1 MAQQVLVNKT
11 NETIDINSEQTK
23 LTKKNKRK
31 EILRQFSLL
40 SILILLIIL
49 FSVTTTSFLSM
60 DNFTNILRQVAVT
73 TIASIGAFMI
83 ILLGDIDLSVGSLY
97 ALIGVLAA
105 FVWQGTGNTILTLLT
120 ALVAG
125 AVIGFGNGFITAKGK
140 IPAFVTT
147 LATMGI
153 ARGIAYIVTSGTPI
167 GIVDRGFTL
176 FGTGYVGGVIPVPVV
191 IMIIV
196 FIVGYILINNTRFGR
211 YIYAVGGNAQ
221 ASHWSGLNTNKIRIF
236 VFTIA
241 GLLYGLSSIIL
252 AGRLGGALPT
262 AGQGAEMDAITAVIL
277 GGTSLS
283 GGKGKIGGVLIGCL
297 IIGVLNNG
305 LDLIGLSSYW
315 QQVIKGIIIIAAV
328 LYDTKSK
335 NKN

>member
-1 MAQQVLVNKT
+1 MSQVLAKT
-11 NETIDINSEQTK
+11 DQSIDINSEQAK
-23 LTKKNKRK
+23 LAKKRK
-31 EILRQFSLL
+31 RNEILRQFSLL
-40 SILILLIIL
+40 SILALLIIL
-49 FSVTTTSFLSM
+49 FSFATDSFFSM
-60 DNFTNILRQVAVT
+60 MNFSNILRQVAVT
-73 TIASIGAFMI
+73 TIAAIGVFMI

-97 ALIGVLAA
+97 ALIGVMAA
-105 FVWQGTGNTILTLLT
+105 LVWQGTGSTILTLIA

-125 AVIGFGNGFITAKGK
+125 AVIGFGNGFVTAKGK
-140 IPAFVTT
+140 IPSFVTT
-147 LATMGI
+147 LAMMGI
-153 ARGIAYIVTSGTPI
+153 ARGIAYIVTNGTPI
-167 GIVDRGFTL
+167 GIVEPGFTM
-176 FGTGYVGGVIPVPVV
+176 FGTGFVGSIIPIPVI

-196 FIVGYILINNTRFGR
+196 FVLAYIFINNTRFGR
-211 YIYAVGGNAQ
+211 YIYAVGGNDQ
-221 ASHWSGLNTNKIRIF
+221 ASHWSGLNTTKIRII
-236 VFTIA
+236 VFTLA

-262 AGQGAEMDAITAVIL
+262 AGQGAELDAITAVIL

-283 GGKGKIGGVLIGCL
+283 GGKGKISGVLIGCL

-315 QQVIKGIIIIAAV
+315 QQVIKGIIIIVAV

>member
-1 MAQQVLVNKT
+1 MSQQVLVN
-11 NETIDINSEQTK
+11 NDINTEQVK
-23 LTKKNKRK
+23 LAKKRK
-31 EILRQFSLL
+31 RNEILRQFSLL
-40 SILILLIIL
+40 SILGLLIIL
-49 FSVTTTSFLSM
+49 FSFAADSFFSM
-60 DNFTNILRQVAVT
+60 MNFSNILRQVAVT
-73 TIASIGAFMI
+73 TIAAIGVFMI

-97 ALIGVLAA
+97 ALIGVMAA
-105 FVWQGTGNTILTLLT
+105 LVWQGTGSTILTLIA

-125 AVIGFGNGFITAKGK
+125 AIIGFGNGFVTAKGK
-140 IPAFVTT
+140 IPSFVTT
-147 LATMGI
+147 LAMMGI
-153 ARGIAYIVTSGTPI
+153 ARGIAYIVTNGTPI
-167 GIVDRGFTL
+167 GIVEPGFTM
-176 FGTGYVGGVIPVPVV
+176 FGTGFVGNIIPIPVI

-196 FIVGYILINNTRFGR
+196 FVLAYIFINNTRFGR
-211 YIYAVGGNAQ
+211 YIYAVGGNDQ
-221 ASHWSGLNTNKIRIF
+221 ASHWSGLNTTKIRII
-236 VFTIA
+236 VFTLA

-262 AGQGAEMDAITAVIL
+262 AGQGAELDAITAVIL

-283 GGKGKIGGVLIGCL
+283 GGKGKISGVLIGCL

-315 QQVIKGIIIIAAV
+315 QQVIKGIIIIFAV